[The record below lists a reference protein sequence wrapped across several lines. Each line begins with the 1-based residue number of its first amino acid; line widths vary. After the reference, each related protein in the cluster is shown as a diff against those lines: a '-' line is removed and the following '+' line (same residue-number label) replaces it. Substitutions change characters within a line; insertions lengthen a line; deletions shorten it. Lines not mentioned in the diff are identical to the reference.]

1 MHRHRLSFALLASI
15 FIACA
20 ALNAPAWAQAQVPS
34 FANVIGH
41 EQGERITQHHEM
53 ARYLRRLAEASPR
66 VQVREQ
72 GASWEGRE
80 LLLAIVTAPENQ
92 GRLDEIQRV
101 AARLADPRSTSPEEA
116 ARLIEGQPIILWYGG
131 SIHGFEL
138 SGSEGLLKL
147 IEHLTTRDDEET
159 RRILQNAV
167 LLIDPMINPD
177 GRDAFAQENHERIGR
192 LPNPRRAD
200 WNNDYASFEAL
211 KFRTGHYFF
220 DTNRDWFAQT
230 QPETRARAATMQAW
244 HPQVVVD
251 LHEMSP
257 DVEFF
262 FDPPATP
269 FGAFAPEYARE
280 GYVDFGEAYAAA
292 FDTAGFEYMTRE
304 RYNYLYPGYTGSYGS
319 MQGAIGMLYEQ
330 GSSRG
335 LAITRADESVRTLED
350 AFRQQY
356 TAAYTAAR
364 YAAEE
369 RERLLEAYY
378 AAHRAAIEEGR
389 QGTRRYVITEEGDPN
404 LVAELVNM
412 LLRNGIEVGRLT
424 EAATRSGVE
433 SLTGEKERERTF
445 RAGSYVVEAAQPRN
459 RLVRTLLEPETPI
472 EEDFLEEARERID
485 RGENPR
491 FYDITAWSLPLLF
504 NVDVYAVTDS
514 AALPMQPVTQPVRA
528 RVMAPTGDAAYAYL
542 IPGDRATSMAAL
554 YHLKA
559 EGHRAAVLTRPTRIE
574 GEDFASGTVVVR
586 VGQND
591 STLHAAIDSLAW
603 RFNLDIQPVSTGLS
617 AEGFPALG
625 SGDASFPV
633 KKPRVALVAD
643 DPVQAYSFG
652 WAWHALDRQY
662 EIPTTVLRTGSLG
675 EADLGAF
682 NVLVLP
688 SVYDSTA
695 FKEKL
700 GEEGMDRLK
709 GWVRNGGTLVA
720 IGGAV
725 EVARGPLGLIDLRSW
740 YDEEKEESEEDGEE
754 AVEPQRFD
762 VPGALFRAR
771 LDSTRWLASGYEG
784 ADLPFLVFSDR
795 IYLPPEGPPSA
806 RRRVVAEVAETEPV
820 WLAGHAWEES
830 MERLPGAVLVYEER
844 VGDGRVVAFAEDPNF
859 RGYWRGADRLF
870 LNAVVLGPSAP

>member
-1 MHRHRLSFALLASI
+1 MPPPPFRFALLVLVVSAWL
-15 FIACA
+15 AP
-20 ALNAPAWAQAQVPS
+20 NARAQAQAPS
-34 FANVIGH
+34 FSAVVGH
-41 EQGERITQHHEM
+41 AQGERITQHHEM
-53 ARYLRRLAEASPR
+53 ARYLRRLAETSPR
-66 VQVREQ
+66 VDVREQ
-72 GASWEGRE
+72 GTSWEGRE
-80 LLLAIVTAPENQ
+80 LLLAIVTSPENHE
-92 GRLDEIQRV
+92 RLEEIQRT
-101 AARLADPRSTSPEEA
+101 AARLADPRATSPEEA
-116 ARLIEGQPIILWYGG
+116 ARLIEDQPILLWYGG

-147 IEHLTTRDDEET
+147 LEHLTTRDDEET
-159 RRILQNAV
+159 MEILQNAV

-177 GRDAFAQENHERIGR
+177 GRDAFAQENHERTGR
-192 LPNPRRAD
+192 LPNPSRDD
-200 WNNDYASFEAL
+200 WNNDYSSFEAL
-211 KFRTGHYFF
+211 KFRTGHYYF

-269 FGAFAPEYARE
+269 FGAFSPEYARE

-350 AFRQQY
+350 AFEQQY
-356 TAAYTAAR
+356 TAAFTAAR

-378 AAHRAAIEEGR
+378 AAHEAAVEEGR
-389 QGTRRYVITEEGDPN
+389 QGTRRYVITEEGDPG
-404 LVAELVNM
+404 LVAELVNT

-424 EAATRSGVE
+424 EAATLSGVE
-433 SLTGEKERERTF
+433 PLTGNAERERLF
-445 RAGSYVVEAAQPRN
+445 QAGSYVVEAAQPRN
-459 RLVRTLLEPETPI
+459 RLVRTLLERETSI
-472 EEDFLEEARERID
+472 EEAFLEEARERVD
-485 RGENPR
+485 RGESPR

-504 NVDVYAVTDS
+504 NVDAYAVTDS
-514 AALPMQPVTQPVRA
+514 AEIPARPVTAPVRPRA
-528 RVMAPTGDAAYAYL
+528 MAPTGDAAYAYL
-542 IPGDRATSMAAL
+542 IPGDQAASVAAL

-559 EGHRAAVLTRPTRIE
+559 DGYRAAVLTRPTRIG
-574 GEDFASGTVVVR
+574 GEDYASGTVVVR

-591 STLHAAIDSLAW
+591 QAVHAAVDSLAS
-603 RFNLDIQPVSTGLS
+603 RFRLSIQPVSTGLS
-617 AEGFPALG
+617 EEGFPALG
-625 SGDASFPV
+625 SGDATFQVSE
-633 KKPRVALVAD
+633 PRVALVAG

-662 EIPTTVLRTGSLG
+662 EIPTTVLRAPSLG
-675 EADLGAF
+675 EVDLGEF
-682 NVLVLP
+682 TTLVLP
-688 SVYDSTA
+688 DVYDSTA
-695 FKEKL
+695 FKEEI
-700 GEEGMDRLK
+700 GEAGMERLER
-709 GWVRNGGTLVA
+709 WVRDGGTLVA

-740 YDEEKEESEEDGEE
+740 YEEEKEEAEEGDGEVE
-754 AVEPQRFD
+754 EPQRFE

-771 LDSTRWLASGYEG
+771 LDSTRWLTSGYTDE
-784 ADLPFLVFSDR
+784 DLPFLVFSDR
-795 IYLPPEGPPSA
+795 IYLAPEGPPSS
-806 RRRVVAEVAETEPV
+806 RRRVVAHVAETAPV
-820 WLAGHAWEES
+820 RLAGHAWEES
-830 MERLPGAVLVYEER
+830 LERLPGAVLVYEER

-870 LNAVVLGPSAP
+870 LNAVILGPSAP